1 MWQGESGA
9 GTGGCHAAIG
19 RRPGDRF
26 ARAARSAGAF
36 HSNPFDAAAACAARP
51 HDCPGSRWRGRA
63 CQRPRTRRLAQD
75 GTVLAQALAGGDR
88 QAVGL
93 RAAGRPAALGSTR
106 DVHGRADLSSGR
118 DDMREAV
125 GERAADQ
132 PVEPARDSRRSHTP
146 RPHPDQ
152 LAALGGAL
160 FKKEADLKPH
170 RIRYWLTPK
179 PDPAFDAKCA
189 DICAVYKAGASADDA
204 HRIVS
209 IDEMTGI
216 QALERIAPGLPMM
229 PGKVER
235 REFEYR
241 RHGTQTL
248 IAAFDVATGK
258 VEGLIGNTR
267 TEKDFAR
274 FLRRLLNSAASD
286 VRWDIVCDNL
296 NIHLSETVVRLVAR
310 HCGLKDKLGRK
321 GKSGVLASKAT
332 RTAFLSQPEHRVT
345 FHFTPR
351 HASWLN
357 QIEIW
362 FSILVRK
369 LLRRGDFA
377 SNKALR
383 TKIEQFIAYFNRT
396 MAKPFRWT
404 YTGKPLAGPAGA
416 AK

>member
-1 MWQGESGA
+1 
-9 GTGGCHAAIG
+9 
-19 RRPGDRF
+19 
-26 ARAARSAGAF
+26 
-36 HSNPFDAAAACAARP
+36 
-51 HDCPGSRWRGRA
+51 
-63 CQRPRTRRLAQD
+63 
-75 GTVLAQALAGGDR
+75 
-88 QAVGL
+88 
-93 RAAGRPAALGSTR
+93 
-106 DVHGRADLSSGR
+106 
-118 DDMREAV
+118 
-125 GERAADQ
+125 
-132 PVEPARDSRRSHTP
+132 
-146 RPHPDQ
+146 
-152 LAALGGAL
+152 
-160 FKKEADLKPH
+160 
-170 RIRYWLTPK
+170 
-179 PDPAFDAKCA
+179 
-189 DICAVYKAGASADDA
+189 
-204 HRIVS
+204 
-209 IDEMTGI
+209 MTGI

-258 VEGLIGNTR
+258 VEGVIGNTR

-377 SNKALR
+377 SKKALR